1 MLTDFDGVRAQPAFS
16 SAKSSAK
23 PSSNAA
29 KVSTATVST
38 PAVAAADKTSTTA
51 APELPPGWTMAKSRS
66 TGHPY
71 YLEVTTGKTQ
81 WNVPTVAPAQSDV
94 QQPQPDEPAA
104 ATAAS
109 SDGGGSG
116 GSQPSTL
123 AQMLQ
128 QKQMFEAAVEKRAA
142 SAE

>member
-1 MLTDFDGVRAQPAFS
+1 
-16 SAKSSAK
+16 
-23 PSSNAA
+23 
-29 KVSTATVST
+29 
-38 PAVAAADKTSTTA
+38 
-51 APELPPGWTMAKSRS
+51 MAKSRS

-71 YLEVTTGKTQ
+71 YLEVATGKTQ
-81 WNVPTVAPAQSDV
+81 WNVPTVAPQSDV

-109 SDGGGSG
+109 SDAEGP

-128 QKQMFEAAVEKRAA
+128 HKQMFEAAVEKRAA

>member
-71 YLEVTTGKTQ
+71 YLEVATGKTQ
-81 WNVPTVAPAQSDV
+81 WNVPTVAPQSDV

-109 SDGGGSG
+109 SDAEGP

-128 QKQMFEAAVEKRAA
+128 HKQMFEAAVEKRAA